1 MSQQCIQ
8 LPKDTWFNLAEK
20 KLGFLTLGIHFFR
33 VAKTHLGRWIIGVAD
48 ARTPGGEVKECEVPK
63 IWSGGQTVLAG
74 RRGQLPRAGVRAVAP
89 ITIHGPQVFLS
100 F

>member
-8 LPKDTWFNLAEK
+8 LPKDTWFHLAKK
-20 KLGFLTLGIHFFR
+20 KLGINFLR
-33 VAKTHLGRWIIGVAD
+33 VAKTHLSRRIIGIAD
-48 ARTPGGEVKECEVPK
+48 ARTPGREVKECEVPK
-63 IWSGGQTVLAG
+63 IWLGGQTVLAG
-74 RRGQLPRAGVRAVAP
+74 WRGQLPRAGGRAVAP